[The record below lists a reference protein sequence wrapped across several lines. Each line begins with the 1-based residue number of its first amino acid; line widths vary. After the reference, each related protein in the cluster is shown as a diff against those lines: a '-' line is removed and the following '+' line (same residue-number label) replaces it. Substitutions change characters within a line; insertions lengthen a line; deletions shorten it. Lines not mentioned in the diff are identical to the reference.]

1 MTDDNIWT
9 EQDLRDDEGSTGR
22 DGQDADPAGDLD
34 TDLRKLQEERDRL
47 FEQLARV
54 TADFRNTQ
62 RRLEQDKQQSI
73 QFANTSLIKSLL
85 PILDNFER
93 ALESDPSK
101 TDTASIL
108 KGMQIVHD
116 QLVKALQGQHVEV
129 IAPEPG
135 TPFDPKQHEALMQQ
149 PSDKYK
155 EPTVLQLLQK
165 GYGMHDRVLRPAQ
178 VTVSKRE

>member
-9 EQDLRDDEGSTGR
+9 ENDLHEDTEAESQPS
-22 DGQDADPAGDLD
+22 QDADPAADLD
-34 TDLRKLQEERDRL
+34 ADLRKLQEERDKL

-62 RRLEQDKQQSI
+62 RRLEQDKAQAI
-73 QFANTSLIKSLL
+73 QYANTNLIKSIL

-93 ALESDPSK
+93 ALEQDVSK
-101 TDTASIL
+101 TDTATLL

-116 QLVKALQGQHVEV
+116 ELIKTLGRQNIEV

-149 PSDKYK
+149 PSDKYT

-165 GYGMHDRVLRPAQ
+165 GYSLHDRVLRPAQ
-178 VTVSKRE
+178 VMVSKSS